1 MKKIKPNEEFQLGDT
16 VFTYTV
22 NKGSIALKKI
32 RKENSTVK
40 ESKVFTPP
48 TLADAKDYCDE
59 RKNGVDADAW
69 HNFYSSKGW
78 MVGRNKM
85 VDWKAAIRTWE
96 KKLDNKTETTKFV
109 M

>member
-59 RKNGVDADAW
+59 RKNSVRIS
-69 HNFYSSKGW
+69 HKNHFF
-78 MVGRNKM
+78 MF
-85 VDWKAAIRTWE
+85 
-96 KKLDNKTETTKFV
+96 L
-109 M
+109 